1 MPLRLCALLLLVVG
15 APAQTYSTNN
25 DAHLQGLIEQALDRN
40 PRVRESFLRYQAGL
54 QRIPQVTSL
63 PDPLLGVTQFARTPE
78 TRVGPQTT
86 VLSLS
91 QKFPWFGKLSDQGEM
106 AAKGA
111 AVLSELHQAHRAE
124 VIYRVKL
131 VYYDLAYIDRAIVI
145 TNEDEQLLGHYET
158 LAQARYSQGVGLQ
171 QAVIK
176 LQAEITRDRNRLQVL
191 KQQRVDA
198 EAALNTVRDQPAG
211 TPVAPI
217 GQLNRPGVEI
227 NFDALYAI
235 GRGAR
240 PEVKAAF
247 LEIEKHEKRIHL
259 AKRQYWPDLTLGAS
273 WGSVNGRHDQAG
285 RLSPPGDNGKDVY
298 SVAVGVNLPIFRRK
312 YDAGVQEATE
322 TFGAAREAYR
332 GIVNEVGMSV
342 RAVGFRI
349 QTIEEQLDLFDKA
362 LLPQT
367 EQALRST
374 ETAYSTGT
382 TGVLDLLDSERTLLE
397 VRLGLARLETDY
409 LKALADMERAIGSA
423 FPEEKP

>member
-1 MPLRLCALLLLVVG
+1 MLLRLCALLLLAVG
-15 APAQTYSTNN
+15 ASAQTYSTNN
-25 DAHLQGLIEQALDRN
+25 DARLREFIEEALDRN
-40 PRVRESFLRYQAGL
+40 PGVRESFLRYQAGL

-63 PDPLLGVTQFARTPE
+63 PDPMLGVTQFARTPE

-91 QKFPWFGKLSDQGEM
+91 QKFPWFGKLSDQGKL
-106 AAKGA
+106 AAKDAG
-111 AVLSELHQAHRAE
+111 VLSELHQAHRAE
-124 VIYRVKL
+124 VIQQVKL
-131 VYYDLAYIDRAIVI
+131 AYYDLAYIDRAIVI

-191 KQQRVDA
+191 KRQRVDS

-217 GQLNRPGVEI
+217 ERLSPLDVEI
-227 NFDALYAI
+227 DLDALYAI
-235 GRGAR
+235 GRDAR

-273 WGSVNGRHDQAG
+273 WTNLNGRHDRAG
-285 RLSPPGDNGKDVY
+285 RLSPPEDNGKDIY
-298 SVAVGVNLPIFRRK
+298 SVVAGVNLPIFRRK

-332 GIVNEVGMSV
+332 DVVNEVGLSV
-342 RAVGFRI
+342 RSVGFRI
-349 QTIEEQLDLFDKA
+349 QTIEEQLALFEKA
-362 LLPQT
+362 LLPQA

-374 ETAYSTGT
+374 ETAYASGT
-382 TGVLDLLDSERTLLE
+382 TGVLDLLDGERTLLE
-397 VRLGLARLETDY
+397 VRLGLARLQTDY

-423 FPEEKP
+423 FPEERP

>member
-1 MPLRLCALLLLVVG
+1 MLLRLCALLLLAVG
-15 APAQTYSTNN
+15 ASAQTYSTNN
-25 DAHLQGLIEQALDRN
+25 DARLREFIEEALDRN
-40 PRVRESFLRYQAGL
+40 PGVRESFLRYQAGL
-54 QRIPQVTSL
+54 QRIPQVRSL
-63 PDPLLGVTQFARTPE
+63 PDPMLGVTQFARTPE

-91 QKFPWFGKLSDQGEM
+91 QKFPWFGKLSDQGKL
-106 AAKGA
+106 AAKDAG
-111 AVLSELHQAHRAE
+111 VLSELHQAHRAE
-124 VIYRVKL
+124 VIQQVKL
-131 VYYDLAYIDRAIVI
+131 AYYDLAYIDRAIVI

-191 KQQRVDA
+191 KRQRVDS

-217 GQLNRPGVEI
+217 ERLSPLDVEI
-227 NFDALYAI
+227 DLDALYAI
-235 GRGAR
+235 GRDAR

-273 WGSVNGRHDQAG
+273 WTNLNGRHDRAG
-285 RLSPPGDNGKDVY
+285 RLSPPEDNGKDIY
-298 SVAVGVNLPIFRRK
+298 SVVAGVNLPIFRRK

-332 GIVNEVGMSV
+332 DVVNEVGLSV
-342 RAVGFRI
+342 RSVGFRI
-349 QTIEEQLDLFDKA
+349 QTIEEQLALFEKA
-362 LLPQT
+362 LLPQA

-374 ETAYSTGT
+374 ETAYASGT
-382 TGVLDLLDSERTLLE
+382 TGVLDLLDGERTLLE
-397 VRLGLARLETDY
+397 VRLGLARLQTDY

-423 FPEEKP
+423 FPEERP

>member
-1 MPLRLCALLLLVVG
+1 MLLRFCALLLLAVG
-15 APAQTYSTNN
+15 ASAQTYSSNN
-25 DAHLQGLIEQALDRN
+25 DARLREFIEEALDRN
-40 PRVRESFLRYQAGL
+40 PGVRESFLRYQAGL

-63 PDPLLGVTQFARTPE
+63 PDPMLGVTQFARTPE

-91 QKFPWFGKLSDQGEM
+91 QKFPWFGKLSDQGKL
-106 AAKGA
+106 AAKDA
-111 AVLSELHQAHRAE
+111 EVLSELHQAHRAE
-124 VIYRVKL
+124 VIQQVKL
-131 VYYDLAYIDRAIVI
+131 AYYDLAYIDRAIVI

-158 LAQARYSQGVGLQ
+158 LAQARYSQGIGLQ

-191 KQQRVDA
+191 KRQRVDS

-217 GQLNRPGVEI
+217 ERLSPLDVEI
-227 NFDALYAI
+227 DLDALYAV
-235 GRGAR
+235 GRDAR

-259 AKRQYWPDLTLGAS
+259 AERQYWPDLTLGAS
-273 WGSVNGRHDQAG
+273 WGNVNGRHDQAG
-285 RLSPPGDNGKDVY
+285 RLSPPADNGKDVY
-298 SVAVGVNLPIFRRK
+298 SVVVGVNLPIFRRK

-332 GIVNEVGMSV
+332 DVVNEVGLSV
-342 RAVGFRI
+342 RSVGFRI
-349 QTIEEQLDLFDKA
+349 QTIEEQLALFEKA
-362 LLPQT
+362 LLPQA

-374 ETAYSTGT
+374 ETAYATGT
-382 TGVLDLLDSERTLLE
+382 TGVLDLLDGERTLLE